1 MKKLIALA
9 LVLVFALPSFATIVE
24 GSQVLYEGGT
34 APGVKEGALGAFDTS
49 SEEALVF
56 AGEGAKLAIP
66 YAKVTNF
73 NYEEKLARHY
83 GVILTLLIVP
93 FKYRQRRH
101 ILTVNYLDEQN
112 APRVAVFEIA
122 KTAPETLVPILQS
135 RINKCQEE
143 RRQAR
148 LRQQQKQQE
157 KQQSPQTTERAAQQ

>member
-9 LVLVFALPSFATIVE
+9 LVLAVALPSFATIVE

-34 APGVKEGALGAFDTS
+34 APGVKEGLVGTFDTS
-49 SEEALVF
+49 SEQVLVF
-56 AGEGAKLAIP
+56 NAEGTKLAIP

-101 ILTVNYLDEQN
+101 ILTVNYVDDQN

-122 KTAPETLVPILQS
+122 KTAPETLVPVIQS

-143 RRQAR
+143 RRQAK
-148 LRQQQKQQE
+148 LHQQQEQREKAEAAQLAAKQQ
-157 KQQSPQTTERAAQQ
+157 